1 MTAIV
6 ITGGAGFIGSNIAAR
21 LSRRAADIVV
31 ADWLGQADEGKW
43 RNIAQHDIADIIA
56 PGSLLPYL
64 EDRFSDIDAI
74 IHMGAASSTTE
85 TDVDKIIENN
95 FRFSARI
102 WDWCARRQK
111 PLIYA
116 SSAATY
122 GAGERG
128 FRDDNEFAALAALRP
143 LNAYGYSK
151 YLFDLHAVRESVR
164 GNAPPRWSGL
174 KFFNVY
180 GPNEQHKGS
189 QKSVVAHMYP
199 RAAAGEPV
207 RLFRSHNPDYA
218 DGGQKRD
225 FIYVRDCVDVV
236 EWLLDG
242 ERQGGVLNVGTG
254 KARTFYDL
262 AASLYAAMATVP
274 NIQFVDTPA
283 GIREKYQY
291 FTEADMSRLR
301 ELGYDRQFA
310 QIEDGVAD
318 YVTRYLAMGA
328 HA

>member
-151 YLFDLHAVRESVR
+151 YLFDLHAVRESAR

-189 QKSVVAHMYP
+189 Q
-199 RAAAGEPV
+199 
-207 RLFRSHNPDYA
+207 
-218 DGGQKRD
+218 
-225 FIYVRDCVDVV
+225 
-236 EWLLDG
+236 
-242 ERQGGVLNVGTG
+242 
-254 KARTFYDL
+254 
-262 AASLYAAMATVP
+262 
-274 NIQFVDTPA
+274 
-283 GIREKYQY
+283 
-291 FTEADMSRLR
+291 
-301 ELGYDRQFA
+301 
-310 QIEDGVAD
+310 
-318 YVTRYLAMGA
+318 
-328 HA
+328 